1 MLNKLRLDYFQAT
14 VEAGSI
20 RTASK
25 RLNIAASA
33 ISRQINLLEQEL
45 GGLLLERLQ
54 NGVQP
59 TELGLLLLK
68 HCRKLDALDLA
79 FKRDLEDYHKLA
91 VGHLGLCVG
100 EGFINAI
107 VNRPLKEFNQRYRGI
122 ELDLDTGSTEQIIAN
137 LLEDRAH
144 IGVMYQG
151 DDHPELHYWY
161 SSDQPL
167 LALMSNQHA
176 LAASYAPIPMATLA
190 EQALILWR
198 KGHGVRQLVD
208 LGFSSENIAPNVM
221 LETNSLAAIR
231 HMVIIGNG
239 MTLLPACAASQEL
252 EDGSMVAKPIDSEI
266 FSQAKAH
273 VATRIGRNLSRSG
286 LQLLIHLGQW
296 MKTFQK
302 YGLSK

>member
-1 MLNKLRLDYFQAT
+1 MLNKLRLDYFRTT

-33 ISRQINLLEQEL
+33 ISRQINLMEQEL

-68 HCRKLDALDLA
+68 HCHKLEALEFSFRQDI
-79 FKRDLEDYHKLA
+79 DNYHKLA
-91 VGHLGLCVG
+91 LGHLSLCVG
-100 EGFINAI
+100 EGFINAV
-107 VNRPLKEFNQRYRGI
+107 VNRPLKEFHQRYRGI
-122 ELDLDTGSTEQIIAN
+122 ELDLDTGSTNQIINN

-151 DDHPELHYWY
+151 DAHPELHYWY
-161 SSDQPL
+161 SSNQPL
-167 LALMSNQHA
+167 LALMSTQHI
-176 LAASYAPIPMATLA
+176 LAASYKSISLEKIAK
-190 EQALILWR
+190 QQLILWS

-208 LGFSSENIAPNVM
+208 QGFSSQNLQPNIM

-231 HMVIIGNG
+231 HMVIIGTG
-239 MTLLPACAASQEL
+239 ITLLPACAISQEL
-252 EDGSMVAKPIDSEI
+252 EDGLVIAKPINSEI
-266 FSQAKAH
+266 FAQAKAH
-273 VATRIGRNLSRSG
+273 VATRVGRNLSRSG
-286 LQLLIHLGQW
+286 LQLLRHLGQW
-296 MKTFQK
+296 MQSFQK
-302 YGLSK
+302 YGY